1 MALQAVS
8 ARSARLLAAVCV
20 TALSVLTVGAA
31 SARAAES
38 SLTLSYT
45 CTFPLIGSHSVS
57 VTYGEDLPGS
67 VTQGV
72 LASSAG
78 TTAAIAVPAIAAEG
92 LTLVGA
98 ATVSGSAA
106 GDESVTDGAAS
117 FGGSVAYTVP
127 GTPIPASGAFTIDA
141 IGTFP
146 SVTFP
151 NAGTADLTAGNLSLT
166 LTPLDS
172 KGQPTAL
179 GTFTS
184 ACTPRPGQNNVLGT
198 FQVLDPAAS
207 KTALTA
213 SPNPSVT
220 GTPVTLTAKVSGKS
234 STSGVPTGKV
244 TFSAGGTP
252 LYTQTL
258 AHGTATVVTGRGGV
272 PALAAGSH
280 VITAV
285 YQGDKRFAG
294 STSNTVTEVVKT
306 ATTTAV
312 TSSANPSVQG
322 QTVTYTAKVSPAGGG
337 GSVTFA
343 AGGTP
348 VTGCKALALNSSG
361 QATCR
366 VTYATTGSHAITAV
380 YSGDAANAGSTS
392 AVLTQSVVVDR
403 ADLSV
408 RLSVPAKAAAGAI
421 VTQKV
426 TVTNLGPAT
435 ATAEVTALSEPYGLA
450 IINADGALVRGPLL
464 TWSRPSLAPGA
475 SRTFTVTVQVG
486 SHASGSVQVVAGAV
500 SVTQDPDLFNNIAL
514 GEMSLG

>member
-117 FGGSVAYTVP
+117 FGGPVTYTVSE
-127 GTPIPASGAFTIDA
+127 TPIPASGAFTIDA
-141 IGTFP
+141 TGTFP

-184 ACTPRPGQNNVLGT
+184 ACTPRPGQDNVLGT

-213 SPNPSVT
+213 SPNPSLT
-220 GTPVTLTAKVSGKS
+220 GTPVTLMAKVSGKS
-234 STSGVPTGKV
+234 STSGVPTGRV

-285 YQGDKRFAG
+285 YHGDKRFAG
-294 STSNTVTEVVKT
+294 STSNMVTEVVKT

-337 GSVTFA
+337 SVTFA
-343 AGGTP
+343 DGGKP
-348 VTGCKALALNSSG
+348 VTGCKARSLNSSG
-361 QATCR
+361 QATCQ
-366 VTYATTGSHAITAV
+366 VTYATTGSHAVTAA

-408 RLSVPAKAAAGAI
+408 RLSVPAKAATGAI
-421 VTQKV
+421 VTEKV
-426 TVTNLGPAT
+426 TVTNMGPAT
-435 ATAEVTALSEPYGLA
+435 ATTEVTALSEPPGLA
-450 IINADGALVRGPLL
+450 VINADGALVRGPLL

-486 SHASGSVQVVAGAV
+486 SHASGMMQVVAGAV
-500 SVTQDPDLFNNIAL
+500 SVTQDPDLLNNIAL
-514 GEMSLG
+514 GEISLG